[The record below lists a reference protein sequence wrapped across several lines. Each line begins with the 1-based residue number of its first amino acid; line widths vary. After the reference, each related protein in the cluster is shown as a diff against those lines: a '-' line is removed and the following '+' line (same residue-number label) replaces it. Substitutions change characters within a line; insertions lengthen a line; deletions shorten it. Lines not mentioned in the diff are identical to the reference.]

1 MTVRLFAAVII
12 VGGLVL
18 AGCSAP
24 SLPAPAR
31 TPQPALAS
39 LNGATGVALASTTP
53 SATAI
58 ASPTAAPLTALR
70 PSPTLPTQ
78 APQPLPPA
86 TAGTT
91 PAVPPTPGPD
101 TGTGFRAWAVAPDGQ
116 FYLLQSS
123 GTVRRYSPDLSHFVD
138 LSGPL
143 FAGRDPGSAHMAIN
157 DQLLILSSE
166 SLTRTLVLE
175 RGSFAPRGEL
185 NRAGPVALDET
196 RRLFILAEN
205 TVWAYGLSDISAAP
219 LPVTEWPSG
228 PFTPRPQDLA
238 VDEVGGQLL
247 VTLHD
252 ISASPPHQQEWLR
265 AYSLDSLQP
274 LSAFPG
280 QPGALT
286 RPSIGGDAIV
296 AGMSALNGFLGSKVA
311 VFDQQGREV
320 RAAQPFTGTPVI
332 DPAGEWIYVLGER
345 GTWILRA
352 SDLSVTAMD
361 PYAGNAPVNLLL
373 SPDGSRLYTVG
384 DSYLGVQDTAAL
396 RQAGIAPLR
405 GPLPPSWFDA
415 GQTEFFRPRFY
426 TVPSSPETAY
436 VQVGGYGE
444 TWRSRDGGATWQ
456 LLPGLVYPNF
466 HYATQLSISS
476 DFAHDQ
482 ALVATTFSP
491 PTFIR
496 STDGGDTWSAWEPP
510 VAFVSERD
518 GNREIYTADRGEPG
532 GGLALNLV
540 RRTYDPA
547 ADENPAWSPGW
558 ARIAFQ
564 SNRSGNWDIFTIRA
578 DCDPGT
584 TDASA
589 ACDLQQ
595 LSDDPADDM
604 LPAWSPDGRWIAF
617 VSTRGG
623 KADIYL
629 VPAGGGRAQRVTT
642 SPNGAGRPAWLPD
655 SQHLLYT
662 ATSANGSND
671 IAMGRI
677 VEGSDRTLSMAEPQ
691 PAVSSPADERD
702 AVAGREFFV
711 YLSNEA
717 GYPRTYLRYNYEG
730 ASSFPITVGTEAE
743 GHPAVLGDASNT
755 LLVTLVR
762 NGQTGIYRASSNGYE
777 VFVAGETF
785 NGQPAAGPVPWQPAA
800 DSSWERL
807 KAWQR

>member
-1 MTVRLFAAVII
+1 MVARPLAVVIM
-12 VGGLVL
+12 VAGLVL
-18 AGCSAP
+18 TACSA
-24 SLPAPAR
+24 APRPTLAG
-31 TPQPALAS
+31 TPQPATAIP
-39 LNGATGVALASTTP
+39 G
-53 SATAI
+53 SATAVAAALPASSPTVASVTTQL
-58 ASPTAAPLTALR
+58 ASPSPAL
-70 PSPTLPTQ
+70 PTLAPHPRPPTIG
-78 APQPLPPA
+78 ATSTPPPPPA
-86 TAGTT
+86 
-91 PAVPPTPGPD
+91 PGPD
-101 TGTGFRAWAVAPDGQ
+101 KGTAPRAFGVAPDGRC
-116 FYLLQSS
+116 YSLQSS
-123 GTVRRYSPDLSHFVD
+123 GRVQRLVPDLSRVID
-138 LSGPL
+138 ASAPL
-143 FAGRDPGSAHMAIN
+143 FDGRDPGRSYVAVGEHY
-157 DQLLILSSE
+157 LVLSSDT
-166 SLTRTLVLE
+166 LTRTLVLE
-175 RGSFAPRGEL
+175 SESFAPVWQFDK
-185 NRAGPVALDET
+185 AGPVALDGS
-196 RRLFILAEN
+196 RRLFVLSGDAI
-205 TVWAYGLSDISAAP
+205 WAYDLANATAQPI
-219 LPVTEWPSG
+219 PVTKWPVE
-228 PFTPRPQDLA
+228 PFTPRPRNLA
-238 VDEVGGQLL
+238 VDTKGNQLL
-247 VTLHD
+247 ATLHD
-252 ISASPPHQQEWLR
+252 VSASPPHQQEWYA
-265 AYSLDSLQP
+265 AYDLDSLQP
-274 LSAFPG
+274 LRTFPS

-286 RPSIGGDAIV
+286 RPSIGGDSIV
-296 AGMSALNGFLGSKVA
+296 AGMSALGGFLGSKVA

-320 RAAQPFTGTPVI
+320 RVAQPFTGTPVV
-332 DPAGEWIYVLGER
+332 DPAGEWIYVLSAR
-345 GTWILRA
+345 ATWILRA
-352 SDLSVTAMD
+352 SDLSVAAMD
-361 PYAGNAPVNLLL
+361 PYPGNAPVDLLL

-384 DSYLGVQDTAAL
+384 DDYLGVQETAAL

-405 GPLPPSWFDA
+405 GPLPPNWFDA

-466 HYATQLSISS
+466 HYATQLSISA
-476 DFAHDQ
+476 DFVHDQ
-482 ALVATTFSP
+482 ALVAATFSP

-496 STDGGDTWSAWEPP
+496 SSDGGDTWSAWEPP

-532 GGLALNLV
+532 GGSAQNLL
-540 RRTYDPA
+540 RRTNDPA

-578 DCDPGT
+578 DCDPST

-595 LSDDPADDM
+595 LTDDPADDM

-629 VPAGGGRAQRVTT
+629 VPAGGGRARRVTT
-642 SPNGAGRPAWLPD
+642 SPNGAWRPAWLPD

-671 IAMGRI
+671 IATGRV
-677 VEGSDRTLSMAEPQ
+677 VEGGDRTLSMAEAQ
-691 PAVSSPADERD
+691 PAASSPADERD
-702 AVAGREFFV
+702 AAAGREFFV

-730 ASSFPITVGTEAE
+730 ASSFPITAGTEAE
-743 GHPAVLGDASNT
+743 GHPALLGDASNT

-800 DSSWERL
+800 ESSWERL